1 MCVRPSPASLLC
13 PMSDNARRPNWPCL
27 LLPILALPYPA
38 LAADKADN
46 PQALSEVVVSAE
58 RLSDTE
64 QRQFSTAS
72 KLVFGREELERYGDS
87 SVADVLKRLPG
98 ITLGGRPGRG
108 GEIRMRG
115 LGSGYTQVLLNGD
128 PMPRG
133 FSLDTLAPEQIER
146 IEVMRAPVAEH
157 SAQAI
162 AGTINIV
169 LRESISKR
177 SAELRPSLG
186 WENGRFQPGM
196 SAMFSDQLE
205 RLGYTLAAHTF
216 HRQQASE
223 QLTETVEN
231 SISSGQPGMRQTR
244 EQSGENRINGIH
256 LNGRFN
262 WALGPGSSFSLQ
274 PFIMQM
280 ESNGDTHTRLQQSG
294 GSQPA
299 PYDTASNHS
308 SSDSQH
314 LRLIGNWKQKLAD
327 NARLELRANLSHS
340 AQDSQNEHS
349 EYDSNGLRRHQGS
362 NGSEIRDNALSTAG
376 KYLTPIG
383 KGHAFAFGWEVESHY
398 RDENS
403 RNFQDG
409 LNVLASSGSHLSADT
424 RKLAA
429 YAQDEWDISPL
440 WAVYGGLRWESLHTH
455 SDSASGGFTN
465 DYQVLS
471 PLFHSVWRFDPE
483 SKDQLRLALTRS
495 YRAPTLNN
503 LSALPSIA
511 SAYPV
516 SSTNTAAAPDQ
527 IGNPNLKPELAW
539 GLDLALEHY
548 LPQGGL
554 LSASSFYRQINNLI
568 RNLTTLESVSWASEQ
583 RWVSRPVNIGEASSY
598 GIELE
603 SKFKLAELLPSPLG
617 LDVRA
622 NYSYY
627 WSSVSDIPGPNN
639 RLEQQPRQS
648 ANLGLD
654 YRLKSAPLTLGS
666 NLHWIPAYRVQQSG
680 NQALYQGNKRVADMY
695 ALWKL
700 ERNAQLRISAANWLH
715 ADYLSSNSLT
725 QGDLLQQTSTL
736 NKTYRSY
743 SARLELKF

>member
-1 MCVRPSPASLLC
+1 MPAHTIRSPFA
-13 PMSDNARRPNWPCL
+13 CL
-27 LLPILALPYPA
+27 LLPMLALPCPA
-38 LAADKADN
+38 IAADKAES
-46 PQALSEVVVSAE
+46 PQALGEVVVTAGK
-58 RLSDTE
+58 LNDTE
-64 QRQFSTAS
+64 QRQFATAS
-72 KLVFGREELERYGDS
+72 KTVFSREELERYGDA

-98 ITLGGRPGRG
+98 VTLGGRPGRG

-133 FSLDTLAPEQIER
+133 FSLESLSPEQIER

-177 SAELRPSLG
+177 SAEFRPSLG
-186 WENGRFQPGM
+186 WENGRSQPGL
-196 SAMFSDQLE
+196 SAIFSDQLD
-205 RLGYTLAAHTF
+205 RLGYTLAANSF

-223 QLTETVEN
+223 Q
-231 SISSGQPGMRQTR
+231 ISSTQESSLSTGLPGLRQTR
-244 EQSGENRINGIH
+244 EQTGETRINGIH

-274 PFIMQM
+274 PFLMQM
-280 ESNGDTHTRLQQSG
+280 ESAGDTQTRLQQTG

-299 PYDTASNHS
+299 PYDTASSHS

-314 LRLIGNWKQKLAD
+314 LRLIGNWKQKLAG

-340 AQDSQNEHS
+340 AQDSQGEQS
-349 EYDSNGLRRHQGS
+349 EYDSSGLRRHQGS
-362 NGSEIRDNALSTAG
+362 NRAEIRDHAISTTG

-383 KGHAFAFGWEVESHY
+383 SGHAFAFGWELEARH
-398 RDENS
+398 RDEHS
-403 RNFQDG
+403 RNIQDG
-409 LNVLASSGSHLSADT
+409 INVLAATGSQLSADT
-424 RKLAA
+424 RRLAA

-440 WAVYGGLRWESLHTH
+440 WSVYGGLRWESLHTR
-455 SDSASGGFTN
+455 SDSASGNFAN

-471 PLFHSVWRFDPE
+471 PLLHSVWRFDAE

-495 YRAPTLNN
+495 YRAPTLNQ
-503 LSALPSIA
+503 LGALPSIA

-527 IGNPNLKPELAW
+527 IGNPGLKPELAW

-548 LPQGGL
+548 LPQGGV

-568 RNLTTLESVSWASEQ
+568 RNLTTLESVSWANDQ

-603 SKFKLAELLPSPLG
+603 SKFKLTELADTPVP

-627 WSSVSDIPGPNN
+627 WSSVSDVPGPNN

-654 YRLKSAPLTLGS
+654 YRLKSAPLTLGG
-666 NLHWIPAYRVQQSG
+666 NLHWIPAYNVQQSG
-680 NQALYQGNKRVADMY
+680 NQALYQGNKRVMDMY
-695 ALWKL
+695 VLWKI

-715 ADYLSSNSLT
+715 ADYLGSNSLN

-743 SARLELKF
+743 AARLEIKF